1 MKTTDPNEDNIHS
14 IENETIKITKT
25 VETLYNTK
33 RKVQCS
39 DLSAGTQT
47 LPVGKIYEV
56 YIFRKDNSKI
66 SRIFIW

>member
-1 MKTTDPNEDNIHS
+1 MKTTDPNEDNTHS

-39 DLSAGTQT
+39 DLSTGTQV
-47 LPVGKIYEV
+47 LPVGKIIEA
-56 YIFRKDNSKI
+56 
-66 SRIFIW
+66 

>member
-1 MKTTDPNEDNIHS
+1 MKTTDPNEDNTHS

-39 DLSAGTQT
+39 DLSAGTQA
-47 LPVGKIYEV
+47 LHVGKIIEAKE
-56 YIFRKDNSKI
+56 FKKDNRESAY
-66 SRIFIW
+66 SEGN